1 MKKVNTK
8 VEIEFEGKTITVS
21 KRQARKIKR
30 IKDQLAKD
38 EKFQAMT
45 DEEKKGYLKKLFIK
59 IGGIGLGAIGI
70 LGAILVAA
78 SKGNKTEAEAVLDAT
93 DDGEPETD
101 ETDDNVNEDEE

>member
-30 IKDQLAKD
+30 IKDQIQKD

-45 DEEKKGYLKKLFIK
+45 DEEKKGYLKKLFLK
-59 IGGIGLGAIGI
+59 IGGIGAGAIA
-70 LGAILVAA
+70 LLTAVLFAMA
-78 SKGNKTEAEAVLDAT
+78 KGKKTEAEAVLDAT

-101 ETDDNVNEDEE
+101 ETEDDVNEEE